1 MSLQYAMLPDRIK
14 AVVID
19 SVILISAM
27 YAVSELFALFS
38 EVPNTL
44 RMVVFVVIF
53 ILYDPLF
60 TSLNGATIGHTYSNI
75 SVQQD
80 NEIGKRISFP
90 IALLRFILKST
101 LGWLS
106 LLTVTSNEKRKALHD
121 IVANSVVIE
130 NKK

>member
-1 MSLQYAMLPDRIK
+1 MSFQYAILPDRIK

-19 SVILISAM
+19 AVILIAAM
-27 YAVSELFALFS
+27 YAVSELFALVS
-38 EVPNTL
+38 EVPNVL

-53 ILYDPLF
+53 ILYDPLL

-75 SVQQD
+75 SVKQD
-80 NEIGKRISFP
+80 NEIGNRISFP
-90 IALLRFILKST
+90 SALLRFVIKST

-106 LLTVTSNEKRKALHD
+106 LVTVTSSEKRKALHD